1 MDKATALLQELVQTN
16 TANGNEAAVA
26 AILQREFEAAGIATK
41 LVEYAPG
48 RTNLVAEFGDGDD
61 LLAFTG
67 HEDVVAAGDES
78 AWTHPPFA
86 AEIHDGK
93 LYGRG
98 ASDMK
103 NGLAAMAL
111 AFIALHNSG
120 FDHHMRFMATVGEEY
135 GAMGARQLTTAGYAD
150 DLSALIV
157 GEPTGG
163 KLIYGHSGSYNYKV
177 KSYGK
182 SVHSSMPAT
191 GINALEPLLDFG
203 VTERTLFDDAPAD
216 PIIGKLEHSVTVMK
230 AGEQV
235 NTIPDYAELAGN
247 IRPVPTFNNAAVTE
261 RLQQTVAALNARSA
275 GRVEFELT
283 HSFFPVL
290 TPTAAKLVT
299 ATQAAVAQVSGT
311 APALAI
317 IHAATDASEFTKS
330 ANHFD
335 TIIFGHGDDTENMSH
350 RLNEYVDLA
359 QYQLAV
365 QEYEAIARRYF
376 A

>member
-16 TANGNEAAVA
+16 TANGNEAAAA

-48 RTNLVAEFGDGDD
+48 RANLVAEFGDGDD

-67 HEDVVAAGDES
+67 HEDVVATGDES

-120 FDHHMRFMATVGEEY
+120 FDHHMRFMAT
-135 GAMGARQLTTAGYAD
+135 
-150 DLSALIV
+150 V

-290 TPTAAKLVT
+290 TPTDAKLVT